1 MAKHDKSVLALS
13 DRKREAQKLEDLE
26 NAMTDTSRPRHVVSP
41 TLAESLLEA
50 EASSFAESGI
60 WPETDSEYMALKTRL
75 LAGEITVDEA
85 VELYC
90 LPYTKKDMT
99 PPQDD
104 LWRPE
109 DYDDE
114 PRTNGNFGLD
124 PFQQKCKEAAEK
136 RELESRAETE
146 KKERAG

>member
-1 MAKHDKSVLALS
+1 
-13 DRKREAQKLEDLE
+13 
-26 NAMTDTSRPRHVVSP
+26 
-41 TLAESLLEA
+41 
-50 EASSFAESGI
+50 
-60 WPETDSEYMALKTRL
+60 
-75 LAGEITVDEA
+75 VDEA

-104 LWRPE
+104 LWRSE

-114 PRTNGNFGLD
+114 PRSNGNFGLD
-124 PFQQKCKEAAEK
+124 PFQQECKEAAAK

>member
-1 MAKHDKSVLALS
+1 VGAA
-13 DRKREAQKLEDLE
+13 RKRGSGGKSREKRKNWEDLE

-60 WPETDSEYMALKTRL
+60 WPETDLDYMAIKTQL

-114 PRTNGNFGLD
+114 PRSSGNFGLD
-124 PFQQKCKEAAEK
+124 PFQQKCKEATEK

>member
-1 MAKHDKSVLALS
+1 VKES
-13 DRKREAQKLEDLE
+13 EAQIEDLE

-41 TLAESLLEA
+41 TLAETLHEA
-50 EASSFAESGI
+50 EASSFAEIGI
-60 WPETDSEYMALKTRL
+60 RPETDLEYMALKARL

-104 LWRPE
+104 LWRSE

-114 PRTNGNFGLD
+114 PRSNGNFGLD
-124 PFQQKCKEAAEK
+124 PFQQECKARTPCPRAAWIF
-136 RELESRAETE
+136 
-146 KKERAG
+146 

>member
-1 MAKHDKSVLALS
+1 
-13 DRKREAQKLEDLE
+13 LEDLE

-60 WPETDSEYMALKTRL
+60 WPETDSDYMAIKTRL

-114 PRTNGNFGLD
+114 PRSSGNFGLD